1 MNGRNRNHLRQVFA
15 RSRNEPPSLSPSE
28 PRPPFGKA
36 SHGPRLVRRAARVLR
51 SSISDRGRCVAA
63 GATRRRRSNMTN
75 LRIRRP
81 PFFNVRLW
89 VGFADF
95 AVRLLPPRALRP
107 RARATHHPEKAD
119 GDRENGVQIGRPR
132 TRWTS
137 IHCRSGQNWCRRA
150 IICSAKSP
158 RALREPELLRLMAQ
172 MKPTRCIVSVA
183 SAQKGSP
190 YLTRAGTNECLAGK
204 SRKAHVNIIM

>member
-1 MNGRNRNHLRQVFA
+1 MNGRNRNHSRQVFA

-51 SSISDRGRCVAA
+51 SSISDRGRYVAA
-63 GATRRRRSNMTN
+63 GATGRRRRRSNMTN

-107 RARATHHPEKAD
+107 RARGPHIILRKQTETERMGSKSEDHAPDGPRFIAD
-119 GDRENGVQIGRPR
+119 LAR
-132 TRWTS
+132 TGAAER
-137 IHCRSGQNWCRRA
+137 
-150 IICSAKSP
+150 
-158 RALREPELLRLMAQ
+158 
-172 MKPTRCIVSVA
+172 
-183 SAQKGSP
+183 
-190 YLTRAGTNECLAGK
+190 
-204 SRKAHVNIIM
+204 

>member
-51 SSISDRGRCVAA
+51 SSICDRGRCVAA

-89 VGFADF
+89 VGFADI
-95 AVRLLPPRALRP
+95 AVRLLPPHALRP
-107 RARATHHPEKAD
+107 RARGPHIILRKQTETERMGSKSEDHAPDGPRFIAD
-119 GDRENGVQIGRPR
+119 LAR
-132 TRWTS
+132 TGAAER
-137 IHCRSGQNWCRRA
+137 
-150 IICSAKSP
+150 
-158 RALREPELLRLMAQ
+158 
-172 MKPTRCIVSVA
+172 
-183 SAQKGSP
+183 
-190 YLTRAGTNECLAGK
+190 
-204 SRKAHVNIIM
+204 